1 MKLDAGLFLQVAY
14 SFVLEPVRC
23 EFKRSAILRRV
34 LAQLDKGDVLTV
46 TRLDRPARS
55 IQLQRPERDS
65 AR

>member
-1 MKLDAGLFLQVAY
+1 MK
-14 SFVLEPVRC
+14 FVFCLVSARP
-23 EFKRSAILRRV
+23 EFEICYATSDRV